1 MLDHAVRDQV
11 AMPAVVDEVAE
22 EDTLTP
28 VCAFVGGV
36 LCCRSHLNEEVGVVG
51 DLVVSGKD
59 VRWLD
64 WHRCPSHYLDPCL
77 LFLQLVQV
85 ARRPVDS
92 GTFAY
97 LIRVTLRIV
106 GSRRV

>member
-1 MLDHAVRDQV
+1 MLDHAVLDHV

-22 EDTLTP
+22 EGVQSP
-28 VCAFVGGV
+28 VCTFVVEV
-36 LCCRSHLNEEVGVVG
+36 LCCRIHLNEEPGVVG
-51 DLVVSGKD
+51 DLVVSEED

-64 WHRCPSHYLDPCL
+64 WRHWPSRFLNPCL
-77 LFLQLVQV
+77 LFLQPVQV
-85 ARRPVDS
+85 ARRPADS

-97 LIRVTLRIV
+97 LIHVTLRIV